1 MLTLL
6 QIQCKEAAANQR
18 SACRVCGPHIC
29 RCKTHRRA
37 RTTPSSSSTQH
48 PAARR
53 RPRKAFAT
61 APRAWL
67 SRLLLLLPL
76 RALRRETAHAAV
88 VRTAAAAACDAA
100 LSHVAVRAAA
110 KSFVAC
116 AGGSARLERMRW
128 QRAGGH
134 AAHSPTRSSPT
145 ASPIAAGR
153 ACV

>member
-1 MLTLL
+1 MAP
-6 QIQCKEAAANQR
+6 IYAAAKHTV
-18 SACRVCGPHIC
+18 A
-29 RCKTHRRA
+29 RA
-37 RTTPSSSSTQH
+37 HHAQQQQQQH
-48 PAARR
+48 PAAPR
-53 RPRKAFAT
+53 RPRNAFVT
-61 APRAWL
+61 ASRAL
-67 SRLLLLLPL
+67 QLRLLLLLLLL

-88 VRTAAAAACDAA
+88 VRTAAGACDAA

-128 QRAGGH
+128 HRAGRH

-153 ACV
+153 ACI